1 MAKFINRTYVY
12 IDTVNGWKCLH
23 QNWKLIN
30 SSNIWGMVFDIGIL
44 GFLIL
49 QIFLSFYNVVHSNRP
64 NQVLVHNKTIN
75 SQTAIFL
82 HRWSKMIS
90 FIRQLFRASSD
101 FFRMNVQHI
110 SAWVLRCDR
119 WLQWTQIT
127 YWIRSILRLP
137 QKGAGWN
144 RG

>member
-1 MAKFINRTYVY
+1 MPASKLETNTCKFLKHLW
-12 IDTVNGWKCLH
+12 NGVWH
-23 QNWKLIN
+23 RYSGFPN
-30 SSNIWGMVFDIGIL
+30 SSN
-44 GFLIL
+44 
-49 QIFLSFYNVVHSNRP
+49 FLSFYNVVHSNRL

-82 HRWSKMIS
+82 HHWSKMIS